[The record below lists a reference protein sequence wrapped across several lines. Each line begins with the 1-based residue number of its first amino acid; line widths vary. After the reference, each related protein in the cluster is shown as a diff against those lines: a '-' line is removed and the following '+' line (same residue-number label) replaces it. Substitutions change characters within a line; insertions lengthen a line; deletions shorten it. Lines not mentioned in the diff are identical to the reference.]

1 MPKKRREFIK
11 KILLAGI
18 GVELAPSIM
27 RASEQLGPHESTLL
41 SIGEQHGNYWE
52 RLSKKF
58 PLLKNYY
65 YFNNAALGST
75 PNCVSKAVHDCSVIL
90 ESTGATGHHLVQ
102 NLRTNIASFLG
113 ANATEIALIRNATE
127 GMNIVANGI
136 KLEPG
141 DEIVITTHE
150 HVSGTMPW
158 VRAAQITGA
167 KIVFAELDLSGEANY
182 EKILALTSA
191 KTKVIVF
198 SHVTC
203 TTGMVLPVK
212 RIASWCR
219 KNNVYAC
226 VDGAQAAGMISVDLH
241 DLEVDFY
248 TTCGH
253 KWLYGPKETGM
264 LYVSERNLKILGG
277 GYVGAYSDANYDA
290 KNGILELKNEASRY
304 EYGTRNTALIVGLGR
319 AVDFIKEI
327 GIERIQNR
335 GAGLKTYLHDL
346 LKDMPE
352 VEIFTPNNP
361 EFSASI
367 LTFRLKT
374 LDYKEA
380 QKLLITKYQIRIRG
394 IYENEI
400 NGIRVS
406 CACYNSK
413 TQIDI
418 LVAALKEIMNE

>member
-11 KILLAGI
+11 KIMLAGI
-18 GVELAPSIM
+18 GVELVPSIVQ
-27 RASEQLGPHESTLL
+27 ASERLSSNEANLL
-41 SIGEQHGNYWE
+41 TIGGQDGNYWE
-52 RLSKKF
+52 RVSRKF
-58 PLLKNYY
+58 PLLKKYY

-75 PNCVSKAVHDCSVIL
+75 SDCVSKAVHDCSAIL
-90 ESTGATGHHLVQ
+90 ESTGDTGHHLIQ

-113 ANATEIALIRNATE
+113 ADATEIALIRNATE

-158 VRAAQITGA
+158 VRVAQIIGA
-167 KIVFAELDLSGEANY
+167 KIVFAELEFSGESNF
-182 EKILALTSA
+182 EKILAVTTA

-212 RIASWCR
+212 KIAGWCR
-219 KNNVYAC
+219 KNNVYSC
-226 VDGAQAAGMISVDLH
+226 VDGAQAAGMIFVDLH

-264 LYVSERNLKILGG
+264 LYISKRNLNTLGG

-290 KNGILELKNEASRY
+290 KNGLLELKNEASRY
-304 EYGTRNTALIVGLGR
+304 EYGTRNTSLIVGLGR

-335 GAGLKTYLHDL
+335 GAALKTYLYDFL
-346 LKDMPE
+346 QDMPD
-352 VEIFTPNNP
+352 VEIFTPNNT

-367 LTFRLKT
+367 LTFRLKN
-374 LDYKEA
+374 LDYKKV
-380 QKLLITKYQIRIRG
+380 QKLLISKYQIRIRG

-400 NGIRVS
+400 KGIRVS
-406 CACYNSK
+406 CACYNSE